1 MPLSSGRFASRV
13 DWVLV
18 TAALVV
24 AAAGMLTMASY
35 GGDLSLLR
43 RQLAWLAV
51 SAVAFVFLSR
61 VDARIF
67 RRSGVTLWLYGGV
80 SALLLALF
88 AVGTV
93 AKGAQSWFRI
103 GSFGFQPVEFAK
115 LVLMLLLAKY
125 FSRRHAEVKDFRH
138 IMASGAY
145 AFALFALVL
154 VQPDFGGAIII
165 FAIWLGMTLVAGLS
179 RRHLGAVVLA
189 GAAAFAGLWFYGFD
203 DYQKQRIL
211 TFVDPLADARGA
223 GYNALQATVA
233 VGSGEAWGKGIG
245 FGTQSRLRY
254 LPERHTDFI
263 FAAFAEEWGFAGSI
277 ALLAAYGLV
286 LWRVVLA
293 ARRGATN
300 FETLFAAG
308 VAVYLLAHGAVHVG
322 MNLGVAPVTGLPL
335 PLMSYGGSSMLATAS
350 MLGILASMRG
360 YSRPIRREEAAG
372 REIPGLTG

>member
-1 MPLSSGRFASRV
+1 V
-13 DWVLV
+13 DWVLIA
-18 TAALVV
+18 AALVV
-24 AAAGMLTMASY
+24 VGAGMLTMASY

-43 RQLAWLAV
+43 RQVSWLAV
-51 SAVAFVFLSR
+51 SALAFLALSR

-93 AKGAQSWFRI
+93 TKGAQSWFRL

-115 LVLMLLLAKY
+115 LALMLLLAKY

-138 IMASGAY
+138 IVASGAY
-145 AFALFALVL
+145 ALGLFALVL
-154 VQPDFGGAIII
+154 VQPDFGGAIVI

-189 GAAAFAGLWFYGFD
+189 GAAAFAGLWLYGFD

-211 TFVDPLADARGA
+211 TFVDPLADVRGA

-233 VGSGEAWGKGIG
+233 VGSGELWGKGIG

-263 FAAFAEEWGFAGSI
+263 FAAFAEEWGFVGSV
-277 ALLAAYGLV
+277 ALLSAYGLL
-286 LWRVVLA
+286 LWRVALA
-293 ARRGATN
+293 ARRGAAN

-308 VAVYLLAHGAVHVG
+308 VASYLLAHGAIHVG

>member
-1 MPLSSGRFASRV
+1 MPQRPGSLSGKI

-18 TAALVV
+18 GAALAV
-24 AAAGMLTMASY
+24 AGAGLITMASY
-35 GGDLSLLR
+35 GGEQALLW
-43 RQLAWLAV
+43 RQLSWLGV
-51 SAVAFVFLSR
+51 SAVAFAAFAGI
-61 VDARIF
+61 DARVF
-67 RRSGVTLWLYGGV
+67 RRSGVALWLFGAV
-80 SALLLALF
+80 CALLLALF

-93 AKGAQSWFRI
+93 AKGAQSWFRL

-115 LVLMLLLAKY
+115 LALMLLLAKY

-138 IMASGAY
+138 IVASGAY
-145 AFALFALVL
+145 ALAIFCLVL

-203 DYQKQRIL
+203 DYQKQRIM
-211 TFVDPLADARGA
+211 TFIDPLADARGA

-233 VGSGEAWGKGIG
+233 VGSGEFWGKGIG

-263 FAAFAEEWGFAGSI
+263 FAAFAEEWGFVGAVV
-277 ALLAAYGLV
+277 LLSLYGLLV
-286 LWRVVLA
+286 WRVALA

-300 FETLFAAG
+300 FETLFASG
-308 VAVYLLAHGAVHVG
+308 VAVYLLAHGAIHVG

-335 PLMSYGGSSMLATAS
+335 PLMSYGGSSMLATAC

-360 YSRPIRREEAAG
+360 YDRPIRREEAAG

>member
-18 TAALVV
+18 AAALGV